1 MRRSSRN
8 KAIVLH
14 LGAIDGINGLLVS
27 EMMMGLHSVSGLLVG
42 FDGRGDDVSVVSIE
56 GVEGL

>member
-1 MRRSSRN
+1 
-8 KAIVLH
+8 
-14 LGAIDGINGLLVS
+14 
-27 EMMMGLHSVSGLLVG
+27 MMMGLHSVSGLLVG